1 MGTILDEQVP
11 VQKPRGP
18 SSCLVIALLIA
29 VLFLGGAAIVVI
41 GGGDR
46 ALKALEMLRGPQ
58 VVTVQVTPGEVI
70 PVLKLAVEELHTTV
84 HTKRTGLVLGGA
96 VGSLPRHIIAN
107 GTITACFNI
116 ESETEFKTQIDP
128 EDPQHITVQLPP
140 PEYCF
145 AGIDSAEFF
154 DEAGLGL
161 PAGNDVNGLL
171 LEDVQKQLYTAADSQ
186 KLLEKA
192 KTRGEDQ
199 VRVLLLKLGFK
210 RVDIEFGEGT
220 PVE

>member
-1 MGTILDEQVP
+1 MDERVP
-11 VQKPRGP
+11 PQKARTP
-18 SSCLVIALLIA
+18 STCLVGAILFAI
-29 VLFLGGAAIVVI
+29 LFLGGVAIVVI

-46 ALKALEMLRGPQ
+46 ALKALEMIRGPQ

-96 VGSLPRHIIAN
+96 LTSLPRHIIAN

-116 ESETEFKTQIDP
+116 ENSETAFKTLIDP
-128 EDPQHITVQLPP
+128 EDPQHVTVQLPL

-171 LEDVQKQLYTAADSQ
+171 LQDAQKQLYTAADSQ
-186 KLLEKA
+186 KLLDKA
-192 KTRGEDQ
+192 KERGADQ

-210 RVDIEFGEGT
+210 RVDIGFGEGT
-220 PVE
+220 PVQ

>member
-1 MGTILDEQVP
+1 M
-11 VQKPRGP
+11 
-18 SSCLVIALLIA
+18 
-29 VLFLGGAAIVVI
+29 VI

-46 ALKALEMLRGPQ
+46 ALKALEMFRGPQ

-96 VGSLPRHIIAN
+96 FSSLPRHIIAN

-116 ESETEFKTQIDP
+116 ENSETEFKTQIDP
-128 EDPQHITVQLPP
+128 ADPQHITVQLPP

-145 AGIDSAEFF
+145 SGINSAEFF
-154 DEAGLGL
+154 DEAGIGL

-171 LEDVQKQLYTAADSQ
+171 LDDVQKQLYTAADAQ

-192 KTRGEDQ
+192 KARGEDQ

-210 RVDIEFGEGT
+210 RVDIEFGQGT